1 MEAVK
6 TMRQKKRELWC
17 RRWSET
23 CADKIDEKKQR
34 KERQKEMIENCGC
47 LK

>member
-23 CADKIDEKKQR
+23 CAYKIESKVRTKR
-34 KERQKEMIENCGC
+34 NKERRERK
-47 LK
+47 K